1 METEYS
7 RLKHR
12 VYVLEMEQR
21 VLSKKLELA
30 CNYLSTV
37 LSMGKTYYTKVEQ
50 QVIFGG
56 YLKSLNQ
63 LNSGKETGK
72 AQP

>member
-1 METEYS
+1 MFEVKFVCICEEGKCW
-7 RLKHR
+7 RIK
-12 VYVLEMEQR
+12 
-21 VLSKKLELA
+21 KKLELA

-63 LNSGKETGK
+63 LNSGEEMEK
-72 AQP
+72 

>member
-63 LNSGKETGK
+63 LNSGEEMEK
-72 AQP
+72 

>member
-63 LNSGKETGK
+63 LNSGNETK
-72 AQP
+72 

>member
-12 VYVLEMEQR
+12 VWELEQEQEIIK
-21 VLSKKLELA
+21 KKLELA

-63 LNSGKETGK
+63 LNSGKEMEK
-72 AQP
+72 